1 MTSLEIIFWTLA
13 AIGHGALWMK
23 IENSVHGTATPPWM
37 VKITGLT
44 FFSILFGLPV
54 WTAWRFW
61 TAPPDSFLPFGWQ
74 GLAASAGVYAIVCVA
89 IAVGPFAWWIYRRL
103 THRQTPLLLSNHSAW
118 VDVIETLG
126 HKPLDAWHRSLSVHF
141 PLNDNFRL
149 ECNEKQ
155 LVAPRLPA
163 ELDGL
168 TIGHFSDLHLTG
180 VLSRDFFRLVMD
192 QVAALEADLLVL
204 CGDLIDRRECIDWFP
219 ELLGQL
225 TAPHGA
231 YFVLGNH
238 DWRTGDSPRLR
249 RTLVGA
255 GWTDLGGASKMLN
268 VRGRRVYLAGNEL
281 PWYPP
286 AAEVPRAWD
295 AAEAPEFSVAVAHS
309 PDQYRW
315 ARERDFDL
323 LLVGHMH
330 GGQICAPGF
339 GPLIAPSY
347 QGVRYA
353 AGAFYEHPTVMH
365 VSRGVAGRNP
375 FRFKCPPEITKLVLR
390 RSSDSAAT

>member
-1 MTSLEIIFWTLA
+1 MTMLEMVFWGLA
-13 AIGHGALWMK
+13 LIGHGAWWTK
-23 IENSVHGTATPPWM
+23 VENSIHGTATPPWM
-37 VKITGLT
+37 VRISSALLG
-44 FFSILFGLPV
+44 SILFGVPL

-61 TAPPDSFLPFGWQ
+61 SQPPGSFSPLDWHG
-74 GLAASAGVYAIVCVA
+74 AAAVAGGYAAVCAAV
-89 IAVGPFAWWIYRRL
+89 AVGPFAWWVIGRL
-103 THRQTPLLLSNHSAW
+103 GHRQTPLLLSNHSAFIH
-118 VDVIETLG
+118 VIDELG
-126 HKPLDAWHRSLSVHF
+126 HKPLDAWRRSVSVHF
-141 PLNDNFRL
+141 PFNDNFRL

-155 LVAPRLPA
+155 LVVPRLPA

-192 QVAALEADLLVL
+192 RVAALDADLLVL
-204 CGDLIDRRECIDWFP
+204 CGDLIDRQECIDWFP
-219 ELLGQL
+219 ELLGPL
-225 TAPHGA
+225 GAPHGA

-249 RTLVGA
+249 RTLADA
-255 GWTDLGGASKMLN
+255 GWIDLGGNAKMLTI
-268 VRGRRVYLAGNEL
+268 RGRRVYLAGNEL

-286 AAEVPRAWD
+286 AAEVPRTWNVD
-295 AAEAPEFSVAVAHS
+295 EAPHLSVAVAHS

-323 LLVGHMH
+323 LLAGHMH

-339 GPLIAPSY
+339 GPLIAPSI

-353 AGAFYEHPTVMH
+353 AGAFYERPTVMH

-375 FRFKCPPEITKLVLR
+375 FRFRCPPEITKLILR
-390 RSSDSAAT
+390 TPGKEQAS